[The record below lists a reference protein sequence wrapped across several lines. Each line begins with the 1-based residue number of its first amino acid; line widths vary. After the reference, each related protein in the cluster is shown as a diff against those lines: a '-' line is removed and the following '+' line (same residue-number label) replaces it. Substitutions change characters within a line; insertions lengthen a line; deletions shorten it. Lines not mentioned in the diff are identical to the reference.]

1 MGVELKKISLIM
13 YGSLYFLLV
22 AFNAISEIIYGQVSV
37 LIIVG
42 IVFSFMCLVGFIGF
56 VFSKK
61 YLTPRFWRG
70 FFYLLL
76 IVLILPL
83 LLSLSFNI
91 SGLFVVLLAFLCI
104 LPMLVCIYK
113 YSSPDRLFWFTTSEH
128 LRASEVEELLES
140 SGTIFVSKVSANKKT
155 CVSMTKTNNRYTVKI
170 EREME
175 SFDNVFLTLPRAIN
189 FIEEYSSINADD
201 LIVSIN
207 CH

>member
-1 MGVELKKISLIM
+1 M
-13 YGSLYFLLV
+13 YGTLYFFLV
-22 AFNAISEIIYGQVSV
+22 AFNAISEVIYGQVSV

-42 IVFSFMCLVGFIGF
+42 IVFSFMCLVGFMGF

-113 YSSPDRLFWFTTSEH
+113 YSSPDRIYWFTTSEQ

-140 SGTIFVSKVSANKKT
+140 AGTIFISKVSENKNT
-155 CVSMTKTNNRYTVKI
+155 RVSLTKTNNSYTVKI
-170 EREME
+170 QREKE
-175 SFDNVFLTLPRAIN
+175 SFENEFLVLPRAIK

-201 LIVSIN
+201 LIVSMN
-207 CH
+207 SH